1 MVEPVHACHT
11 LVMPNNANFRLVPRS
26 ELQSQWPRLRGLL
39 QPAVE
44 QGNGEVDVDDI
55 LDLALQGRMF
65 VFADDALA
73 VTVEFMHYPRKT
85 VMLVG
90 FGAGK
95 VRDVRAVRD
104 TLEAAARHM
113 DATSIQTYC
122 QNPAMTRYYRRFGM
136 EPAYTLLEKTL

>member
-1 MVEPVHACHT
+1 M
-11 LVMPNNANFRLVPRS
+11 FRLIPRE
-26 ELQSQWPRLRGLL
+26 ELSACWPELRERLM
-39 QPAVE
+39 PAVNA
-44 QGNGEVDVDDI
+44 GRGELEVDDI